1 MKKFFA
7 IFSVLA
13 FLGVYA
19 LPALTM
25 PQEVASKIVT
35 VDKDKKKATA
45 TKAKA
50 KAEKASACCTEAA
63 TTSTGCAEKKEC
75 ASSCVDKKT
84 GVECKSAAACK
95 EGHAGEK
102 K

>member
-19 LPALTM
+19 APALTM

-45 TKAKA
+45 KKVTAKT
-50 KAEKASACCTEAA
+50 EKDASCCSAA
-63 TTSTGCAEKKEC
+63 TAAACSETKEG

-84 GVECKSAAACK
+84 GTECKSAAACK
-95 EGHAGEK
+95 EGKAGEK